1 MAVKRFNTR
10 IQLKNDTSANWVT
23 GGSLVLLKGEF
34 AWDSTNNN
42 FKIGNGSSSFSALNY
57 ALSIADETT
66 IESVLGE
73 DKFTR
78 LRVKAIGSDKVTAL
92 TGYSLGSTTYSALAE
107 SDPLNTA
114 LAKLEAG
121 VKAAQASAGV
131 TAIDSKTGAFTTGS
145 YLSSDNSNVIDIDSA
160 KIDSTYITGQTV
172 NTGTNLA
179 TVATVTAAIGTL
191 DVTGYA
197 QGSIAPASGDNPTA
211 SVITIKGIQ
220 ETDGKISNDST
231 NDVTINVDGVYNAS
245 TNKIATQTTV
255 SSAIDTFKST
265 LATSA
270 DVPVATMTDEG
281 TELTITGSIKETN
294 GVISDGTEADVSLY
308 FATAPTSSNKIITQA
323 EIADLSGAMHFRSVI
338 TTTEQSDYV
347 SQINTYYG
355 GQDIPAPEVGDVFV
369 DSATG
374 KEYVVKSVPGEGSL
388 TASNIELFGA
398 VDPSTVVTSLS
409 SGTTTTGLTV
419 SANTNA
425 TGAVTVNVN
434 ATSGYGIPT
443 SDQLTKINNIA
454 VNTTNKSVT
463 DGTSTLT
470 NIVTDANYQHVT
482 VSATDGVTAGGV
494 TYKYTHPTTTAAEA
508 AAVKVGNDAN
518 GHVVLGAALTSADIA
533 TASGDPQAASNPG
546 TTVSSSLQELATRI
560 SNASAGT
567 LDTTNT
573 TPVVTNASESLHG
586 DIDLHKV
593 AKTGTI
599 TDLYQTAPVTDGGVT
614 NTIDLVIFDCGS
626 ATTNTNNVS
635 A

>member
-1 MAVKRFNTR
+1 M
-10 IQLKNDTSANWVT
+10 S
-23 GGSLVLLKGEF
+23 GE
-34 AWDSTNNN
+34 
-42 FKIGNGSSSFSALNY
+42 
-57 ALSIADETT
+57 
-66 IESVLGE
+66 
-73 DKFTR
+73 
-78 LRVKAIGSDKVTAL
+78 
-92 TGYSLGSTTYSALAE
+92 
-107 SDPLNTA
+107 
-114 LAKLEAG
+114 
-121 VKAAQASAGV
+121 
-131 TAIDSKTGAFTTGS
+131 
-145 YLSSDNSNVIDIDSA
+145 
-160 KIDSTYITGQTV
+160 
-172 NTGTNLA
+172 
-179 TVATVTAAIGTL
+179 
-191 DVTGYA
+191 
-197 QGSIAPASGDNPTA
+197 NPTA
-211 SVITIKGIQ
+211 SVITITGIQ

-231 NDVTINVDGVYNAS
+231 NNVTINVDGVYNAS

-294 GVISDGTEADVSLY
+294 GVITDGTESDVNLY
-308 FATAPTSSNKIITQA
+308 FATAPTASNKIITQA

-347 SQINTYYG
+347 NQINTYYAG
-355 GQDIPAPEVGDVFV
+355 TGIPAPEVGDVFV

-388 TASNIELFGA
+388 TAANIELFGA

-419 SANTNA
+419 TANTNA

-434 ATSGYGIPT
+434 TASGYGIPT

-454 VNTTNKSVT
+454 VDTTNKSVT
-463 DGTSTLT
+463 DGTNTLT

-482 VSATDGVTAGGV
+482 VSATDGVTAGNV

-533 TASGDPQAASNPG
+533 SSTGDPQAATNPG

-573 TPVVTNASESLHG
+573 TPVTTNASESLHG

-599 TDLYQTAPVTDGGVT
+599 SDLYQAAPDNNGNTA
-614 NTIDLVIFDCGS
+614 DLIIFDCGTAS
-626 ATTNTNNVS
+626 ANTNSDSN
-635 A
+635 